1 VFSYHFDVLISKIV
15 FLKIKKYHFNI
26 FSSEKHFEKQPQ
38 SHSKLVN
45 FLKKLKINKK
55 FFKFIFK

>member
-1 VFSYHFDVLISKIV
+1 VLISKIN

-26 FSSEKHFEKQPQ
+26 FPSKKHFEKQPQ

-45 FLKKLKINKK
+45 F
-55 FFKFIFK
+55 